1 MKPQL
6 VIYYDGICFLCSNLV
21 DFSIRHDHEKK
32 IQYSPLQ
39 SNYAKRTLNMDET
52 SDIDTVIVKQGD
64 TVFKKSKAAFIILK
78 FLNHPLQYLRFV
90 IPRFLA
96 DKIYNLV
103 SRKRYS
109 WFGKKEKCIFP
120 NENSQFLI
128 K

>member
-21 DFSIRHDHEKK
+21 DFSMRHDHEKK

-52 SDIDTVIVKQGD
+52 SDMDTVIVQQGD
-64 TVFKKSKAAFIILK
+64 KVLQKSEAAFIILK

-96 DKIYNLV
+96 DKLYNLV

-128 K
+128 E

>member
-64 TVFKKSKAAFIILK
+64 TVFKESEAAFIILK

-103 SRKRYS
+103 SRKRYN

-128 K
+128 E

>member
-1 MKPQL
+1 MKHQL

-21 DFSIRHDHEKK
+21 DFSMRHDHEKK

-52 SDIDTVIVKQGD
+52 SDMDTVIVQQGD
-64 TVFKKSKAAFIILK
+64 KVLQKSEAAFIILK

-103 SRKRYS
+103 SRKRYN
-109 WFGKKEKCIFP
+109 WFGKKEECIFP
-120 NENSQFLI
+120 INNSQFLI
-128 K
+128 D

>member
-21 DFSIRHDHEKK
+21 DFSMRHDHEKK

-52 SDIDTVIVKQGD
+52 SDMDTVIVQQGD
-64 TVFKKSKAAFIILK
+64 KVLQKSEAAFIILK

-103 SRKRYS
+103 SRKRYN
-109 WFGKKEKCIFP
+109 WFGKKEECIFP
-120 NENSQFLI
+120 INNSQFLI
-128 K
+128 D

>member
-64 TVFKKSKAAFIILK
+64 TVFKKSEAAFIILK

-103 SRKRYS
+103 SRKRYN

-128 K
+128 E

>member
-64 TVFKKSKAAFIILK
+64 LVFKKSEAAFIILK
-78 FLNHPLQYLRFV
+78 FLNHPLQYLRFI

-96 DKIYNLV
+96 DKLYNLV